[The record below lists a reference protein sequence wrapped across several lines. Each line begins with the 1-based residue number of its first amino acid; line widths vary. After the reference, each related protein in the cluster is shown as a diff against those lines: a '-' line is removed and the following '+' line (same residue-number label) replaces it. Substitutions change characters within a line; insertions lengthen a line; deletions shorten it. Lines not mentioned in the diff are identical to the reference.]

1 MSAKVLPAHVTAF
14 NDSLTHLG
22 FDGDPECVG
31 TASRWLSVLEAYRP
45 GQPIPAF
52 ETFVAPSCD
61 EVRLRR
67 LPFHSLCAHHLLPFF
82 GEAEIVYGSVGRIA
96 GLGAIARALQH
107 FSRQPQLQERLG
119 AQLADY
125 LHAQLGGPVS
135 VRLRAR
141 QLCMEMRG
149 AESTGEIET
158 FARRGGATRDGA
170 F

>member
-1 MSAKVLPAHVTAF
+1 MSRQVREEDVAGLNQAL
-14 NDSLTHLG
+14 SHLG
-22 FDGDPECVG
+22 LDADPECAG
-31 TASRWLSVLEAYRP
+31 TAARWLSVLETYQPGRP
-45 GQPIPAF
+45 PPPF
-52 ETFVAPSCD
+52 ETFPAPGAD
-61 EVRLRR
+61 EVRFRN

-82 GEAEIVYGSVGRIA
+82 GEAEIVYLPAGRIA
-96 GLGAIARALQH
+96 GLGAVARALRH
-107 FSRQPQLQERLG
+107 FARQPQLQERLG

-149 AESTGEIET
+149 VETTGEVET
-158 FARRGGATRDGA
+158 LALRGGATRHGA